1 MNDLTR
7 SAPAEARAPGATAT
21 ATATVTSRDTLMPR
35 GSALARGVLALF
47 GWRVDFAGLPGQQ
60 GVIAVYPHTSNWD
73 FPVGLLAKWTMGLD
87 VKFWGKDSLFRV
99 PVFGAWMRWVGG
111 VAVNRSSA
119 NGMVGHT
126 VAEMQAARTAGRP
139 FWLVVAPEGT
149 RSLRPGWRSGFYRV
163 AHGAQVPVLI
173 AAIDFGSKTVRV
185 RDSLHLSGDA
195 ERDMAEIARLIGPA
209 RGLRGEMASPINLL

>member
-1 MNDLTR
+1 MSR
-7 SAPAEARAPGATAT
+7 PPEALI
-21 ATATVTSRDTLMPR
+21 TLR

-47 GWRVDFAGLPGQQ
+47 GWRVDFAGLPGRQ

-99 PVFGAWMRWVGG
+99 PVFGAWMRWLGG
-111 VAVNRSSA
+111 VAINRSSA

-126 VAEMQAARTAGRP
+126 VAEMSAARAAGRS

-163 AHGAQVPVLI
+163 AHGAQVPVLL
-173 AAIDFGSKTVRV
+173 ATIDFGSKTIRV
-185 RDSLHLSGDA
+185 RDSLMLSGEP
-195 ERDMAEIARLIGPA
+195 ERDMAEIARLMGPV
-209 RGLRGEMASPINLL
+209 RGKRPALASPVTLV